1 MSKNTEPDG
10 SDIEKSQG
18 GIINP
23 SKLGIYALQ
32 IVRFECSD
40 TQLARGFHP
49 CALIM
54 TSPTDIK
61 INLSKHGNS
70 FPQES

>member
-1 MSKNTEPDG
+1 MTPTEKDKDLMQNHRLKVSKILCLT
-10 SDIEKSQG
+10 
-18 GIINP
+18 
-23 SKLGIYALQ
+23 AW
-32 IVRFECSD
+32 
-40 TQLARGFHP
+40 
-49 CALIM
+49 IM